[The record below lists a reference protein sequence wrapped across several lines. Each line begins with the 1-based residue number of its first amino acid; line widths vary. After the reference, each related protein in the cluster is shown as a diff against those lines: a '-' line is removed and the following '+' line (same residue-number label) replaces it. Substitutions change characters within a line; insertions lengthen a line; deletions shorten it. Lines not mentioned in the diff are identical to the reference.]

1 VQREIAD
8 LETRTAAPEFWK
20 ERESA
25 SKTAGRLAQLRR
37 RLEPVERM
45 RTAYRDV
52 RELYELAVAEG
63 DNTLEEELDRHLGD
77 LETRV
82 EEQTTLALL
91 GGEDDGADAF
101 VTIHSGAGGTEA
113 CDWVSMLYRMY
124 TRWAERR
131 GWSVEVID
139 LHGAEGG
146 IRSVTVQISGEYAFG
161 HLKAENGVHRLVRIS
176 PFDAAK
182 RRHTSFASVTTSPVL
197 EDDLVVTVKP
207 EDLRV
212 DTYHSS
218 GAGGQHV
225 NKTESAVRITHL
237 PTGIVVACQSERSQ
251 IQNRATAMKVLKSR
265 LYEHYRDERDRERQA
280 KEPEKK
286 DISWG
291 HQIRSY
297 VFQPYQL
304 VKDHRTDVEMGNV
317 QSVMDGGID
326 RFVEAYLKLTARRG
340 D

>member
-1 VQREIAD
+1 MSE
-8 LETRTAAPEFWK
+8 LEERTADAGFWK
-20 ERESA
+20 DRETA
-25 SKTAGRLAQLRR
+25 GKAAGRLAELRR
-37 RLEPVERM
+37 RLEPAARLRSEF
-45 RTAYRDV
+45 RDT

-63 DNTLEEELDRHLGD
+63 DQSMEQELGASLDR
-77 LETRV
+77 LESRS

-91 GGEDDGADAF
+91 SGEDDAADAF
-101 VTIHSGAGGTEA
+101 LTIHSGAGGTEA

-131 GWSVEVID
+131 GYAVQLLD

-146 IRSVTVQISGEYAFG
+146 IKSVTVQVSGQFAFG
-161 HLKAENGVHRLVRIS
+161 YLKAEGGIHRLVRIS

-182 RRHTSFASVTTSPVL
+182 RRHTSFASVAVSPVL
-197 EDDLVVTVKP
+197 DDTVTVDIRP
-207 EDLRV
+207 EDLKV
-212 DTYHSS
+212 DTYKSG

-225 NKTESAVRITHL
+225 NKTESAIRITHV
-237 PTGIVVACQSERSQ
+237 PTGIIVACQTERSQ
-251 IQNRATAMKVLKSR
+251 IQNRATAMKMLRSL
-265 LYEHYRDERDRERQA
+265 LYERFREERDRARAA

-304 VKDHRTDVEMGNV
+304 VKDHRTDLEVGSV
-317 QSVMDGGID
+317 QAVMDGDID
-326 RFVEAYLKLTARRG
+326 GFIDAYLKQASGRG
-340 D
+340 S